1 MLNLENLKPIMK
13 SPLHHFGLNEHEQA
27 INDSNGVWANE
38 LPLLGYI
45 SLRGN
50 SKNKQF
56 TDAFKIATTIALPTE
71 PCRLAKA
78 DWGTI
83 FWLSPDEW
91 LMVCHRNQH
100 LKLMNDLQLALAGI
114 HSQVVDNA
122 GGYTTVVIQ
131 GRQAADALH
140 HCTVYDLAA
149 LTMGRVVGTTFGKA
163 NIIMSKLD
171 DGYVLVLRR
180 SFADY
185 IWQYLERSASPY
197 GLGIAKLD
205 GKMFP

>member
-1 MLNLENLKPIMK
+1 MFNLENLKPIMK
-13 SPLHHFGLNEHEQA
+13 SPLHHFALIENEQA
-27 INDSNGVWANE
+27 VNDSNGVWANE

-45 SLRGN
+45 SLRGS
-50 SKNKQF
+50 SKSKKF
-56 TDAFKIATTIALPTE
+56 KDAFKMAADIILPTQ
-71 PCRLAKA
+71 PCSLAKA

-91 LMVCHRNQH
+91 LIVCHRNRH
-100 LKLMNDLQLALAGI
+100 VKLMNDLQLALAGI

-131 GRQAADALH
+131 GRKAVDTLH
-140 HCTVYDLAA
+140 HCTVYDLTA
-149 LTMGRVVGTTFGKA
+149 LTSGRVVGTTFGKA
-163 NIIMSKLD
+163 SMMISKLD

-205 GKMFP
+205 GKVFP